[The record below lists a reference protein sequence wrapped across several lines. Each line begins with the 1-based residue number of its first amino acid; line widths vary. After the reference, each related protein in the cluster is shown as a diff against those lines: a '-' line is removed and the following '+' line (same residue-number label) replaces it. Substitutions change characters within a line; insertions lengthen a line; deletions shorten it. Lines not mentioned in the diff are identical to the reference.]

1 MSDSAVDQTG
11 DSDDSGSRP
20 VRRCV
25 CPGSYDPV
33 TNGHL
38 DVIRRAANL
47 FDEVVVAVL
56 HNPAKAGAFPVEER
70 LELIRAA
77 LARSLGAGHRV
88 SVGAWS
94 GRLLVDVCR
103 EVGAGAVVKGLR
115 GTGDLGYELP
125 MALMNRH
132 LTGVETVFL
141 PGDPAW
147 EHVSSSL
154 VKEVS
159 AYGGDVAALV
169 PPEVNERLVAR
180 RAPRG
185 AEEGA

>member
-1 MSDSAVDQTG
+1 MSDA
-11 DSDDSGSRP
+11 

-38 DVIRRAANL
+38 DVIARAAQL

-56 HNPAKAGAFPVEER
+56 HNPAKSGAFAVPDR
-70 LELIRAA
+70 MAMLRAA
-77 LARSLGAGHRV
+77 LDEQLGAGHGV
-88 SVGAWS
+88 QVGEWS

-103 EVGAGAVVKGLR
+103 EVGAAAVVKGLR
-115 GTGDLGYELP
+115 SPGDFGYELP

-132 LTGVETVFL
+132 LTGLETVFL

-159 AYGGDVAALV
+159 AYGGDVSALV
-169 PPEVNERLVAR
+169 PAEVN
-180 RAPRG
+180 RALLAQRAGRG
-185 AEEGA
+185 PQGGG